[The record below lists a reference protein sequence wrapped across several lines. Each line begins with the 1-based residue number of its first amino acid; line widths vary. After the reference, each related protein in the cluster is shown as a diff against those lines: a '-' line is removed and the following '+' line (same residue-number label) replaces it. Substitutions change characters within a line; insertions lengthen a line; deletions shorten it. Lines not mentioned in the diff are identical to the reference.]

1 MKEITAYAQ
10 LVEGNNK
17 NVLTSNDLKFLVK
30 DPFEIIL
37 YTFTG
42 DDNLLD
48 KTSRLS
54 NPLKLTGYLRQET
67 SIVNPTIVFEGYNLK
82 NYNYCFIKK
91 FNRYYFV
98 KDIVSVR
105 TNLWSLSMNC
115 DVLMSYKD
123 EIKELEAL
131 IARNENEYDLDI
143 KDDAMLFSY
152 EKDINYKEVLPPL
165 DLDLYQFRNNI
176 DNVGLNGASIVINTI
191 SSSADLIVTETH
203 PDIRVLKPSNYPT
216 PNFLNGSFDNLVLGD
231 SNYDRVNLLR
241 KDDEEGVTKL
251 TGMMYIVDNT
261 INDSSLASY
270 IKYLAILP
278 IQDQLI
284 YNFWKDKYNKTQGK
298 LETHL
303 WIKDKI
309 IGNDDKE
316 NPKFTPTY
324 KASIN
329 ILPPFLNNVIN
340 INNLF
345 DVKSDFRRFEPFSK
359 YYIYIPFADFI
370 EVNAI
375 DVLNKDLYL
384 YYYFDFIN
392 GKSYYILTSKNEVI
406 ATDECQA
413 FLKVSISSD
422 NLNEIT
428 DRGNQALMT
437 NALSSLASMAQGI
450 SYGSLF
456 GPAGAMVGAVGGV
469 TQLVTGT
476 LSTIT
481 ETNINKEY
489 RQAKVGGMT
498 SNGKMIFS
506 KQPIVKRVS
515 YNTIFNYE
523 NADYRHLYGVPLN
536 KTKKIGDLTGFTS
549 VGNIHLDNISAT
561 TQEKE
566 ELENILK
573 DGFII

>member
-515 YNTIFNYE
+515 YNTIFNY
-523 NADYRHLYGVPLN
+523 RRIL
-536 KTKKIGDLTGFTS
+536 
-549 VGNIHLDNISAT
+549 GNIL
-561 TQEKE
+561 
-566 ELENILK
+566 
-573 DGFII
+573 